1 MLALVP
7 DEPSWD
13 VPDRLVGAVEYLLL
27 AGEADAAGGWNAF
40 RSVVADHA
48 GWIETFV
55 REQPVQTN
63 EVQRS
68 WALLPL
74 FLTVAAAAQRP
85 LDLLELGTSAG
96 LNLLWDRYRYE
107 YETGTWGPEESELV
121 LSGEERVAIPPGV
134 LSADVEIR
142 SRRGVDLRPLDVTRE
157 DDLRLLLCFRPPGE
171 ARERLLR
178 AAAVARVHRPE
189 VIRGDYLEL
198 LPALLD
204 ERNHDALTVV
214 FQTISTIYLPLERRQ
229 RLTEMIDAAGKDGP
243 LAWISTPTPEEHGL
257 RDKHHPLELAIWPG
271 GERRLVA
278 QMGNAG
284 EWLEWWA

>member
-1 MLALVP
+1 VLALLP

-27 AGEADAAGGWNAF
+27 AGEVGTADGWDAF
-40 RSVVADHA
+40 RSVVAEHA
-48 GWIETFV
+48 AWIETFV

-74 FLTVAAAAQRP
+74 FLTVARVAQRP

-96 LNLLWDRYRYE
+96 LNLLWDHYRYE
-107 YETGTWGPEESELV
+107 YDAGTWGPEESEVMLT
-121 LSGEERVAIPPGV
+121 GEERVAIPPG
-134 LSADVEIR
+134 LLAADVEIR
-142 SRRGVDLRPLDVTRE
+142 SRQGIDLRPLDVTRE
-157 DDLRLLLCFRPPGE
+157 DDLRLLLCFRPPGK

-178 AAAVARVHRPE
+178 ASAVARVHQPE
-189 VIRGDYLEL
+189 MIMGDYLDL
-198 LPALLD
+198 LPALLGA
-204 ERNHDALTVV
+204 RNHDALTVV

-229 RLTEMIDAAGKDGP
+229 RLGEMIDAAGNDGP
-243 LAWISTPTPEEHGL
+243 LAWISTPTPDEHGL
-257 RDKHHPLELAIWPG
+257 RGKHYPLELAIWPG
-271 GERRLVA
+271 GERRLVG

-284 EWLEWWA
+284 EWLEWWQ